1 MTCVIRF
8 HQKGRVLTES
18 AKTNVELNLVKSI
31 LNLANHPKLYEV
43 EKSCFQMAPTCCIL
57 VLSRIVMPGRG
68 RKCLKI
74 YYSRLEDRALTKELV
89 DFFGSSPRAK
99 NLLKRV
105 VNRVIPAASLLHAP
119 RRRRPFQIS
128 PQRAVELVLDLQIP
142 KKGCAVHQSM
152 QF

>member
-1 MTCVIRF
+1 
-8 HQKGRVLTES
+8 
-18 AKTNVELNLVKSI
+18 
-31 LNLANHPKLYEV
+31 
-43 EKSCFQMAPTCCIL
+43 
-57 VLSRIVMPGRG
+57 MPSRG

-89 DFFGSSPRAK
+89 DFFGPSPRAK

-105 VNRVIPAASLLHAP
+105 VNRVIPAATLLHAL

-142 KKGCAVHQSM
+142 KEKVCRAQEHAISKLQPKLHFTKSCIPVENL
-152 QF
+152 